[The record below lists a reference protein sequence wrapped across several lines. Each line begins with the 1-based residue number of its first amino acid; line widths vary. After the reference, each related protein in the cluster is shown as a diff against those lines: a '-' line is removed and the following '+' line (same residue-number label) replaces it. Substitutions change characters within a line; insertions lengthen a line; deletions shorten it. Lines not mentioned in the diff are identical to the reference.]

1 MTIVFVSNYFNHHQR
16 ALSNSLF
23 SLTKGKYTFISTAP
37 MRQERSALGYGE
49 TNIPDY
55 VWYSYKDPVS
65 NAQCQQLIDTADVV
79 IAGSS
84 PESML
89 AKRIRQGK
97 LTLRYM
103 ERPFKKGQHLLK
115 YPLRYIKW
123 HFQNPSSKPVYL
135 LCASAYA
142 SADYHR
148 YGLFSEKCFRWGY
161 FPQKKTYDSI
171 QTLLEQ
177 KNRTQLLWVGRFLD
191 WKHPDDAVY
200 LAEQLR
206 NDGYTFQLSFVG
218 CGEMEDELQRL
229 IAEKG
234 LDDCVRLLGPMKP
247 QQVRE
252 YMERAGIFLFTSD
265 RQEGWGAVLNEAM
278 NSGCAVVSS
287 DAAGAVPYL
296 LSDQENGLAYHSGD
310 VDELHKKVKRLLDH
324 PEEQQRLGEAAY
336 STIANQWNAEVAACR
351 LIQLAQAILSGE
363 KQPDLFETGPCSRAE
378 IVREDWFAAN
388 PE

>member
-1 MTIVFVSNYFNHHQR
+1 MTIIFVSNYFNHHQR
-16 ALSNSLF
+16 ALSDSLNSI
-23 SLTKGKYTFISTAP
+23 TKGNYTFISTIP
-37 MRQERSALGYGE
+37 MRQERSILGYGE

-55 VWYSYKDPVS
+55 VWYSYKDPDS
-65 NAQCQQLIDTADVV
+65 NARCQQLIDTADVV
-79 IAGSS
+79 IAGSA

-97 LTLRYM
+97 LTLCYM
-103 ERPFKKGQHLLK
+103 ERPFKNAPQVWK
-115 YPLRYIKW
+115 YPLRFIKW
-123 HFQNPSSKPVYL
+123 HFQYPSSKPVYL

-148 YGLFSEKCFRWGY
+148 YGVFSGICFRWGY
-161 FPQKKTYDSI
+161 FPQQRTYDSI

-177 KNRTQLLWVGRFLD
+177 KDKHQLLWVGRFLD

-206 NDGYTFQLSFVG
+206 NDGYTFQLSLIG
-218 CGEMEDELQRL
+218 CGEMEGELQQL

-265 RQEGWGAVLNEAM
+265 RREGWGAVLNEAM
-278 NSGCAVVSS
+278 NSGCAVVAS

-296 LSDQENGLAYHSGD
+296 LSNRENGLAYHSGD
-310 VDELHKKVKRLLDH
+310 VDELYKKVKHFLVH

-336 STIANQWNAEVAACR
+336 YTIANQWNAEVAARR
-351 LIQLAQAILSGE
+351 LIQLAQAIQAGE
-363 KQPDLFETGPCSRAE
+363 KQPNLFETGPCSRAE
-378 IVREDWFAAN
+378 IVREDWFVAN
-388 PE
+388 SE

>member
-103 ERPFKKGQHLLK
+103 ERPLKKGQHLLK

-247 QQVRE
+247 QQVRQH
-252 YMERAGIFLFTSD
+252 MERAGIFLFTSD
-265 RQEGWGAVLNEAM
+265 RREGWGAVLNEAM
-278 NSGCAVVSS
+278 NSGCAVIASH
-287 DAAGAVPYL
+287 AAGATPFL
-296 LSDQENGLAYHSGD
+296 IQHGENGLIYKSASRISLYEGTK
-310 VDELHKKVKRLLDH
+310 LLLDN
-324 PEEQQRLGEAAY
+324 PKLQSSLGGAAY
-336 STIANQWNAEVAACR
+336 KTIVTEWSAGVAARR
-351 LIQLAQAILSGE
+351 LITLLDSLLQGS
-363 KQPDLFETGPCSRAE
+363 ETPFSSGPCSTAE
-378 IVREDWFAAN
+378 PLQDDWWGK
-388 PE
+388 